1 MTRTIA
7 RLSLVSLA
15 LLLALTISG
24 GASAQGRP
32 TAEHR
37 ALASEAGVWDA
48 ESKFWMAPGTDP
60 LESKAVETNTMMG
73 SFWMVSEYKSDLG
86 GMAFQGRGQMGYDPA
101 SKKFVGTW
109 VDTMSPYLSVMEGSM
124 DESNKTLTMMSK
136 GRDPQ
141 TGEESISKLVT
152 TYVDDDHKTFEMF
165 SPVDGKKGEWWK
177 MMEISY
183 TRSK

>member
-1 MTRTIA
+1 MNRTIA

-15 LLLALTISG
+15 LLLALMTSG
-24 GASAQGRP
+24 VASAQGRP

-73 SFWMVSEYKSDLG
+73 QFWMVSEYESDLG
-86 GMAFQGRGQMGYDPA
+86 GMAFQGRGQFGYDPA
-101 SKKFVGTW
+101 AKKFVGTW

-124 DESNKTLTMMSK
+124 DESKKTLTMMSK
-136 GRDPQ
+136 SRDPQ
-141 TGEESISKLVT
+141 SGEESISKLVT
-152 TYVDDDHKTFEMF
+152 TYVDEDHKTFEMF
-165 SPVDGKKGEWWK
+165 SPVDGKEGEWWK
-177 MMEISY
+177 MMEINY
-183 TRSK
+183 TRKK

>member
-15 LLLALTISG
+15 LLLALTTSG
-24 GASAQGRP
+24 VALAQGRP

-48 ESKFWMAPGTDP
+48 DSKFWMAPGANP

-73 SFWMVSEYKSDLG
+73 PFWLVSEYKSDLG

-101 SKKFVGTW
+101 SKKYIGTW
-109 VDTMSPYLSVMEGSM
+109 VDTMSPYLSVMEGSK
-124 DESNKTLTMMSK
+124 EGNVLTMMSK

-141 TGEESISKLVT
+141 TGEENISKMVS

-165 SPVDGKKGEWWK
+165 GPVDGKEGEWWK
-177 MMEISY
+177 MMEITY
-183 TRSK
+183 TRKK